1 MKKMNAIVINENII
15 KNKILVIRNEQ
26 VMLDKDLATLYNVE
40 TRALKQAVKRN
51 IERFPEDFMFEL
63 TDDEISLMVS
73 QNVIPSRKYFGGA
86 KPYAFTEQGIAMLS
100 SVLKSKTAISANI
113 AIFRAFSKMRKFL
126 LENATLFRK
135 FSELEQKV
143 WQHDEKIDKIL
154 DIIERKN
161 IEPKQG
167 IFYDGEVFDAYF
179 FVIQLI
185 KSAKKNIILID
196 NYIDETVLTL
206 LNKNQQVDISI
217 YTKNISKQLK
227 LDIEKYNAQ
236 YRPIQLLKFNRSH
249 DRFLIIDNVDIYYF
263 GASLKDLG
271 KKWFA
276 FSKFDLNSIEILKKL
291 PAIKFNE

>member
-1 MKKMNAIVINENII
+1 MNNIVINENII

-73 QNVIPSRKYFGGA
+73 QNVIPSKKYFGGA

-135 FSELEQKV
+135 FNKLEQKV

-154 DIIERKN
+154 DIIEQKN

-249 DRFLIIDNVDIYYF
+249 DKFLIIDNVDIYHF

-276 FSKFDLNSIEILKKL
+276 FSKFDFNSIDILNKL
-291 PAIKFNE
+291 PAIKFND